1 MLQSWMRQIRIRLAT
16 AFHATCYKFLSSMLH
31 ATRMNVFIFVA
42 CSMQHIFNVVFVWPH
57 PCYKIARKLPNDARK
72 RSNKSSNFSLKFFVF
87 LFWLN
92 LFAHHGGQVCFRS
105 FLWVS
110 WRTGMLQKF
119 PVSLMTPHDGG
130 QVCFRSFLWVS
141 WLLICWR
148 GKDIEEKK
156 DFNKYKK
163 VEWKEHDA
171 FDWLAGRKT
180 FTLRYVW

>member
-110 WRTGMLQKF
+110 W
-119 PVSLMTPHDGG
+119 
-130 QVCFRSFLWVS
+130 
-141 WLLICWR
+141 LLICWR

>member
-110 WRTGMLQKF
+110 WLLIMEDRYASEVSCESHDSSSWRTGMLQKF
-119 PVSLMTPHDGG
+119 PVSLMTPHLLTRKRHWRKERLQ
-130 QVCFRSFLWVS
+130 QV
-141 WLLICWR
+141 
-148 GKDIEEKK
+148 
-156 DFNKYKK
+156 
-163 VEWKEHDA
+163 
-171 FDWLAGRKT
+171 
-180 FTLRYVW
+180 

>member
-1 MLQSWMRQIRIRLAT
+1 MLQSWMRQIRIHLAT

-31 ATRMNVFIFVA
+31 ATRMNIFIFVA

-72 RSNKSSNFSLKFFVF
+72 RSNKSSNFSLKWVF

-92 LFAHHGGQVCFRS
+92 LFAHH
-105 FLWVS
+105 
-110 WRTGMLQKF
+110 
-119 PVSLMTPHDGG
+119 GG